1 MNMYGFLFLLFQSN
15 HSHTLSYPNPF
26 TLKPSHAHTRKPANS
41 KPRIPDPVTQNSYL
55 RTQLIPYIC
64 INKSIYQNEIFY

>member
-1 MNMYGFLFLLFQSN
+1 MYGFLFLLSQSN
-15 HSHTLSYPNPF
+15 HSQ
-26 TLKPSHAHTRKPANS
+26 TLKPSDSITH
-41 KPRIPDPVTQNSYL
+41 IPDPVTQNSYL